1 MIPLTCG
8 RTSDVSNGVVRPGRS
23 AVSVTGSLAT
33 VITETTGGPM
43 SGGPF
48 ACGGPQP
55 ARRMARVALCATTSQ
70 EVGLNREAGKRN
82 SKSENERSLFH
93 NRKYALACP
102 CQGAMAVLDEDSED
116 LPDRSPKATRRRRQ
130 VLEAA
135 SQCFRH
141 HGFHG
146 CSMAQIAT
154 GSGMSVG
161 HIYRYFAGK
170 DEIIKAI
177 VQRNLE
183 EVTSRFL
190 ELERAPGNLLRVLID
205 EVDDGVSKAADPE
218 RVALMLEVWAE
229 AGRNPEVAMSVQ
241 AADLM
246 LREHLA
252 RVFLR
257 AGAQEWSDGE
267 VEARVEMLALIFEG
281 VALRMTVHPDL
292 DRRALADM
300 IRRTIKALFAPD
312 R

>member
-1 MIPLTCG
+1 
-8 RTSDVSNGVVRPGRS
+8 
-23 AVSVTGSLAT
+23 
-33 VITETTGGPM
+33 
-43 SGGPF
+43 
-48 ACGGPQP
+48 
-55 ARRMARVALCATTSQ
+55 
-70 EVGLNREAGKRN
+70 
-82 SKSENERSLFH
+82 
-93 NRKYALACP
+93 
-102 CQGAMAVLDEDSED
+102 MAVLDEDSED